1 MSFFTSLTGLNAA
14 TAQLGVTSNNIANAS
29 TVGFKRSRADFGDIF
44 ATSPLQKASST
55 IGQGVS
61 LKGVSQEFGQGNL
74 NFSSNTLDLA
84 ISGSGFFPLKSA
96 DGFQDIFTRNGT
108 FMMNDQ
114 YNVVNAAGQRLMA
127 ASVDSTGKANL
138 NDMNVLTIPQKTVGM
153 AKETSAVQLGLNFP
167 ADAPLITKPFNRND
181 PATYNKST
189 AMTVYDKGGN
199 GYLATIYYA
208 KSQNASQIDPTN
220 KWQTY
225 VYVGDTLVAAALQQA
240 TNSDGQPM
248 YVNKYGE
255 LKPESEVTDLLTNAK
270 TQKFALNDL
279 KDLRT
284 SLAATVTGE
293 SVLGLG
299 SLAGVDFTTLKP
311 SDLKDLF
318 SIDIDGSGKPVSI
331 GLEHLAGLKNGN
343 DDLVLNGE
351 QIAKELTNVINR
363 KFGDEQLFNFKAQQN
378 FQITS
383 TLADGTLSQTRTIQL
398 DDNNMTYEQVVDK
411 INSQLKGSSSV
422 LSNVGF
428 SNDPQPEEFKGY
440 SFTIGGKQVSG
451 KIDLG
456 KTLGAKPMSDL
467 VSTLQSTIQNDLI
480 DELGYS
486 DASASKVTVNLQNY
500 NETTKQGEIRITDG
514 NDPASTVST
523 LTLSAISI
531 GKPNKAENS
540 KSLLGLTDKPVKGD
554 YTDFSFTID
563 GLKTINISTADIDP
577 NGNLNTFA
585 AKLTSKLQTALTDDG
600 ATFDVS
606 KVTVFVDD
614 KDPTKLVFKDTSGN
628 PIRDVSL
635 TARLTGDTPLLDP
648 TLSTEAS
655 TISLENIAF
664 AAKPFG
670 TGLNKESLLSH
681 FKNMDVSITPSGT
694 NVPISVSI
702 PFTAESFPDLTDA
715 TGTHSFATFDP
726 ANPGDT
732 DWFASSIQTAVQSA
746 FGAAGLT
753 GSENLEVTWSKG
765 GLVMT
770 EIAPDSG
777 VAAGYFMGKMQLS
790 ANDVLDQ
797 ADPTATYYAGLQK
810 GASETSFYKEQ
821 SASGTVYPSYLQ
833 ISNISYPAETSALGD
848 EFKSFNLTL
857 GDTTIPTQLLG
868 DITPISSTPL
878 NDLADRLQTKIQ
890 SYLTSLQDPVKFPDT
905 RIKQITVSVVN
916 GKDLKI
922 SDLGG
927 SQIKDFSLNV
937 NPGSVNSA
945 LVSNGSKSMN
955 FKPLPAVNQVTASF
969 DPVTQKF
976 SFQPLPGN
984 NLTVAVGKSEGS
996 VNTQLGIAG
1005 VMSMGSG
1012 ETLISTNGSP
1022 DSNGNNWAR
1031 DPKFQRFGAVVEY
1044 DGVNQ
1049 KFNFKS
1055 GTTGD
1060 NSSINVI
1067 NTGNVFAAN
1076 HLGLTP
1082 DTTYATDVSADALR
1096 GIESKHAVMV
1106 SNPMGINPNNNFSVD
1121 VTNNKFVV
1129 SVDDVK
1135 GTIYIEPKDNY
1146 TIDSFTSA
1154 LQSAINRLAGPS
1166 DIPGLTGSNIS
1177 GVKVTYD
1184 KTTNKLS
1191 FTTGSATSNSF
1202 IKVSGA
1208 AQWGLAN
1215 VNGARGTTTTW
1226 IKPTQYTQ
1234 IVNGSP
1240 VAMYIDEFGKETAIP
1255 AGFKQLPAWSPVY
1268 LEKGELTFD
1277 TSGNLVSPKVGS
1289 QLDTVFLPDGKGS
1302 LKININYGKSTQLSS
1317 PYSVLS
1323 QSQDGAPEGDLV
1335 GLSIGDDGLVNAS
1348 YSNSSQKSLGK
1359 VVLVN
1364 FSNPSGLR
1372 QIGDTSYYKSA
1383 NSGTPKYGEA
1393 GSAGYGT
1400 VKSGATER
1408 ANVDLTQELVDLIT
1422 EQRNFQANAKAIETS
1437 TTLTQSII
1445 QIRA

>member
-167 ADAPLITKPFNRND
+167 ADARLITKPFNRND

-208 KSQNASQIDPTN
+208 KSQNASQVDPTN

-240 TNSDGQPM
+240 TDADGQPL

-270 TQKFALNDL
+270 TQKFGLNDL

-284 SLAATVTGE
+284 SVAATVTGE
-293 SVLGLG
+293 SVLGLS

-363 KFGDEQLFNFKAQQN
+363 KFGDEQLFNFKSQQN

-383 TLADGTLSQTRTIQL
+383 TLADGTLTQTRTIQL
-398 DDNNMTYEQVVDK
+398 DDNNMTYEQVVAK

-428 SNDPQPEEFKGY
+428 SNDPQPDEFKGY

-456 KTLGAKPMSDL
+456 KTLGSKPMSDL
-467 VSTLQSTIQNDLI
+467 VSALQSTIQNDLI

-540 KSLLGLTDKPVKGD
+540 KSLTGLTSSPVKGD

-563 GLKTINISTADIDP
+563 GLKVINFSTADIDP

-585 AKLTSKLQTALTDDG
+585 AKLTSKLQSALTDDG

-606 KVTVFVDD
+606 KVSVYVDD
-614 KDPTKLVFKDTSGN
+614 ADPTKLVFKDTSGN

-635 TARLTGDTPLLDP
+635 KARLTGDTPLEDP
-648 TLSTEAS
+648 VIATEAS
-655 TISLENIAF
+655 IISLENIAF
-664 AAKPFG
+664 AATPFG
-670 TGLNKESLLSH
+670 SGLSKESLLSH
-681 FKNMDVSITPSGT
+681 FKNLDVSITPSGT
-694 NVPISVSI
+694 NVPLSVSI
-702 PFTAESFPDLTDA
+702 PFTAETFPDLTDA
-715 TGTHSFATFDP
+715 NGTHTFATFDP
-726 ANPGDT
+726 NNPGDT
-732 DWFASSIQTAVQSA
+732 DWFASSIQTAVQTA
-746 FGAAGLT
+746 FGAAGLA
-753 GSENLEVTWSKG
+753 GSANLEVTWSKG

-770 EIAPDSG
+770 ETVPDGGIAS
-777 VAAGYFMGKMQLS
+777 GYFMGKMQLT
-790 ANDVLDQ
+790 ANDAPDL
-797 ADPTATYYAGLQK
+797 ADPGAIYFAGLQK
-810 GASETSFYKEQ
+810 GASETSFYKEP

-833 ISNISYPAETSALGD
+833 VSNINYPMETSPLGD
-848 EFKSFNLTL
+848 EFKSFSLSL

-878 NDLADRLQTKIQ
+878 NDLADRLQSKIQ
-890 SYLTSLQDPVKFPDT
+890 SYLTSLQDPVKFPDS
-905 RIKQITVSVVN
+905 RIKQITVSVIN

-927 SQIKDFSLNV
+927 SQIKDFSLNI
-937 NPGSVNSA
+937 NPGSTNSN
-945 LVSNGSKSMN
+945 LVSNGNKSMN
-955 FKPLPAVNQVTASF
+955 FKPLPAVNQITARF

-984 NLTVAVGKSEGS
+984 NITVSVGKNEGG
-996 VNTQLGIAG
+996 VNTQLGIVG
-1005 VMSMGSG
+1005 
-1012 ETLISTNGSP
+1012 TLSLGTGATSISTNGSP

-1031 DPKFQRFGAVVEY
+1031 DPKYQRFGAVVEY

-1067 NTGNVFAAN
+1067 NSGNVFATN
-1076 HLGLTP
+1076 HLGLVP
-1082 DTTYATDVSADALR
+1082 ETTYSTGVSPDALR
-1096 GIESKHAVMV
+1096 GIESKPAVMI

-1154 LQSAINRLAGPS
+1154 LQNAINRLAGPA
-1166 DIPGLTGSNIS
+1166 DIPGMTGSNIS

-1184 KTTNKLS
+1184 KATNKLS
-1191 FTTGSATSNSF
+1191 FTSGSATSNSF

-1208 AQWGLAN
+1208 SQWGLAN
-1215 VNGARGTTTTW
+1215 IDGARGTTTTW
-1226 IKPTQYTQ
+1226 IKPTQYTET
-1234 IVNGSP
+1234 VNGSP

-1372 QIGDTSYYKSA
+1372 QIGDTSYYKSS